1 MDVEVLVS
9 EVILL
14 NKSTQFFRVQ
24 LKKVMHG
31 KKSKILKRQMYSDK
45 HARLEQTQTLIKTKC
60 SHLNGNEE
68 KSSMHI
74 LGGPIKMLLQNNFL
88 LSFR

>member
-1 MDVEVLVS
+1 MKLVFS
-9 EVILL
+9 HTQTGLGKNLDCEM
-14 NKSTQFFRVQ
+14 KS
-24 LKKVMHG
+24 LMHG